1 MGWKIDV
8 EHAMSDFER
17 MLEESEWEE
26 FWARERE
33 KEEKMKQKEEQNG
46 VTKPCC
52 RDTFTGFND

>member
-26 FWARERE
+26 FWDRERE
-33 KEEKMKQKEEQNG
+33 NKQKEEQNG

-52 RDTFTGFND
+52 RDTFTRIDD

>member
-46 VTKPCC
+46 ASKQGCEH
-52 RDTFTGFND
+52 TFTRIDD